1 MAIDLEIVF
10 LLDLIERL
18 VVDVGVFVGGV
29 GSELEQIS
37 AELGTD
43 IHVAG
48 IGEGLKDLGEQ
59 NIVIAEK
66 LEDGFVA
73 ARPEPDGRYLDEQN

>member
-1 MAIDLEIVF
+1 VK
-10 LLDLIERL
+10 
-18 VVDVGVFVGGV
+18 GGV
-29 GSELEQIS
+29 GGELEQVG
-37 AELGTD
+37 AKLGAD

-66 LEDGFVA
+66 VENGRIA
-73 ARPEPDGRYLDEQN
+73 ARPDPGKGHLDE